1 MAEVARAVNLGRICH
16 VSATILTLYDHMITL
31 DQEVELIWQK
41 RWSLLKVLFIWTRY
55 LGDLVL
61 ICDTCVF
68 MLSSVPPQLCLTYVE
83 FQSWAS
89 TIIIWTMQIIMQ
101 FRIYAMYQ
109 WSKKIICFVAAC
121 FIIEVAFMFAVKMVS
136 ARSGAYPDLSP
147 IDGVHPCIY
156 KALPDFLYS
165 SWVAMMSYESILFS
179 FAVWMGIKHVKEMR
193 ALRYLRGGSIFE
205 VLIRD
210 SSFYFMLTLSTCAGM
225 WLALPADMFE
235 VPEGFSIAVTTIM
248 GCRLVLN
255 LREEYYRPL
264 RSTSWIDA
272 QEGELLA
279 VEDLHFP

>member
-31 DQEVELIWQK
+31 DQEVRLIFQK

-61 ICDTCVF
+61 I
-68 MLSSVPPQLCLTYVE
+68 CLTYVE